1 MKISQEKRLKELVD
15 KINYHNDLYYNKDK
29 PKISDA
35 EYDDLIVQLRKIK
48 KKLPNLKDVE
58 NPLIKIGGK
67 VSEEFTKFNH
77 PTRML
82 SLDNA
87 MTKEDLDNFIR
98 KIKRFLSL
106 KDTDFDFSIEP
117 KIDGLSVNLVYENGD
132 LVIAA
137 TRGDGL
143 NGEII
148 TGNVSTIREIPQKLK
163 ATSPPKQIE
172 IRGEIFITKKDFLDL
187 NTKSNNQF
195 ANPRNA
201 AAGSLR
207 QLDKEI
213 TARRPLRFIAHGFGA
228 FEGEKKTY
236 YDQMKEFKTWGV
248 PISPYLKVVKNIDD
262 LLKNYNSINDKRSEI
277 PYDIDG
283 LVYKM
288 NNLLYQNRLGTVGKT
303 PRWAVA
309 HKFAS
314 ETAKTNIKKIDI
326 QIGRTGSVTPVARL
340 EPINIGGVLV
350 SNATLH
356 NFEEIEKKDIREG
369 DTVIVERAGD
379 VIPHILEVVSGKNK
393 NRSDLFVPP
402 KKCPVCNSSIVIDSE
417 EVVVRCSGTQI
428 CEAQIVGRLK
438 HFVSRSALDIE
449 GLGDKQIS
457 FFYKKKIISNYADIF
472 KLEKNKDQIVNMDGW
487 GELSFNN
494 LIKAINDKRKIN
506 LSKFIYSLG
515 IRFVGEKNAHAI
527 ALAFKN
533 VKEFTKFYKNDEITV
548 QEIII
553 NLENT
558 DGLGP
563 KAIQSFKEYSDY
575 EDNRNQILQL
585 LEEVDL
591 VIKSIKTINSSITG
605 KKIIFTGT
613 LNSMSRA
620 EAKSKAEKLG
630 AKVVSSINKSTDI
643 LIAGEKSGSKLKK
656 ANELGVQIID
666 EEGWKKISEL

>member
-1 MKISQEKRLKELVD
+1 MKISREKRLKELVD

-35 EYDDLIVQLRKIK
+35 EYDDLIVQFRKIK
-48 KKLPNLKDVE
+48 RKLPNLKDSD
-58 NPLIKIGGK
+58 NPLIKIGGEA
-67 VSEEFTKFNH
+67 SEEFTKFNH

-87 MTKEDLDNFIR
+87 MTKEDVDNFTR
-98 KIKRFLSL
+98 KVKRFLSL

-163 ATSPPKQIE
+163 TTSPPKQIE

-283 LVYKM
+283 LVYKI

-314 ETAKTNIKKIDI
+314 ETAKTTIKKIDI

-340 EPINIGGVLV
+340 ESINIGGVLV

-369 DTVIVERAGD
+369 DSVIVERAGD
-379 VIPHILEVVSGKNK
+379 VIPHILEVVSEKNK

-402 KKCPVCNSSIVIDSE
+402 KKCPVCNSSIVIDPE

-527 ALAFKN
+527 TLAFKN
-533 VKEFTKFYKNDEITV
+533 IEEFTKFYKNDESTIK
-548 QEIII
+548 EIFI
-553 NLENT
+553 NLEST

-575 EDNRNQILQL
+575 EDNRNQILKL

-591 VIKSIKTINSSITG
+591 VINSIKTINSSITG

-656 ANELGVQIID
+656 ANELGIQVVD